1 MKDIKKAQGNMT
13 GVGVG
18 IALILALIGLM
29 NYINTVFGNIQNRKV
44 SLAVMESVGMTEK
57 QVKKLLVREGL
68 LFAGTSLA
76 LTATA
81 GLFITYQYYQTMNY
95 MNIPFQI
102 PAVPVLAAVL
112 LSAAVCIGIPLAAY
126 RIIRGKAPVAERICG
141 FE

>member
-1 MKDIKKAQGNMT
+1 
-13 GVGVG
+13 
-18 IALILALIGLM
+18 
-29 NYINTVFGNIQNRKV
+29 
-44 SLAVMESVGMTEK
+44 MESVGISEK
-57 QVKKLLVREGL
+57 EVKKLLVREGL
-68 LFAGTSLA
+68 LFSGTSLA